1 MSNSPHKDKIV
12 SDDLRYTDW
21 ENPNPLYPRTLDAG
35 DFATLMKS
43 KKLFARKFDEHS
55 LELLALIDREVGAH
69 QSCESAEA
77 AAS

>member
-1 MSNSPHKDKIV
+1 VH
-12 SDDLRYTDW
+12 
-21 ENPNPLYPRTLDAG
+21 PRTLDAS

-55 LELLALIDREVGAH
+55 LELHALIDREVGAR
-69 QSCESAEA
+69 QSPESAEE